1 MIADLQSQDK
11 KVMMVGDGI
20 NDAPA
25 LVKADLGAAV
35 GQGTDV
41 AIESAD
47 VVLMR
52 DDPRLAAGVI
62 RLGRAVIRNIKQNL
76 FWAFFYN
83 LIGIPIAAGA
93 LTKLGIELNP
103 MIAAAAMSMSSVC
116 VVTNALRLRRFR
128 LDLPDAGPAATADGA
143 QPVALVH
150 TDLPTVDSNVN
161 KTNIKEDNT
170 MKKTVKIEGMMCQ
183 MCVKH
188 VKTALSA
195 LDPNVEV
202 SLENKCATVD
212 ESVADDAIVAAV
224 KEAGYEVVA

>member
-1 MIADLQSQDK
+1 
-11 KVMMVGDGI
+11 MMVGDGI

-62 RLGRAVIRNIKQNL
+62 QLGRAVIRNIRENL

-83 LIGIPIAAGA
+83 LIGIPVAAGA
-93 LTKLGIELNP
+93 LSGLGVELSP
-103 MIAAAAMSMSSVC
+103 MFAAAAMSLSSVC

-128 LDLPDAGPAATADGA
+128 LDLPPLESNDTAAKAA
-143 QPVALVH
+143 
-150 TDLPTVDSNVN
+150 VDIS
-161 KTNIKEDNT
+161 TNIEIEEEAK
-170 MKKTVKIEGMMCQ
+170 MKKTVKINGMMCQ

-188 VKTALSA
+188 VKNALSA
-195 LDPNVEV
+195 LDPEVEV
-202 SLENKCATVD
+202 SLENNCATLNADV
-212 ESVADDAIVAAV
+212 DDAAIKAAV
-224 KEAGYEVVA
+224 TEAGYEVVG

>member
-1 MIADLQSQDK
+1 
-11 KVMMVGDGI
+11 
-20 NDAPA
+20 
-25 LVKADLGAAV
+25 
-35 GQGTDV
+35 
-41 AIESAD
+41 
-47 VVLMR
+47 
-52 DDPRLAAGVI
+52 
-62 RLGRAVIRNIKQNL
+62 
-76 FWAFFYN
+76 
-83 LIGIPIAAGA
+83 
-93 LTKLGIELNP
+93 

-116 VVTNALRLRRFR
+116 VVTNALRLRRFQ
-128 LDLPDAGPAATADGA
+128 LDLPDAGSAASADGA
-143 QPVALVH
+143 QPMAVVH
-150 TDLPTVDSNVN
+150 TDLPTVDSIDN

-188 VKTALSA
+188 VKSALSA

>member
-1 MIADLQSQDK
+1 
-11 KVMMVGDGI
+11 MVGDGI

-116 VVTNALRLRRFR
+116 VVTNALRLRRFQ
-128 LDLPDAGPAATADGA
+128 LDLPDAGSAASADGA
-143 QPVALVH
+143 QPMAVVH
-150 TDLPTVDSNVN
+150 TDLPTVDSIDN

-188 VKTALSA
+188 VKSALSA

-212 ESVADDAIVAAV
+212 EKVDDAAIAAAV
-224 KEAGYEVVA
+224 KDAGYEVVA